1 MGPIIAIIGR
11 PNVGKSSLFNKLI
24 GEDRAIVADF
34 SGLTRDRLYGN
45 FSVKEQRFSIVDTG
59 GISDQKE
66 EINQLILEEIKK
78 VIEEADGFVFLVD
91 AQYGLSQDD
100 YKIHQIIRKSGK
112 KYILALNKSELKSS
126 EKNIDDFYQL
136 GIKNFIKISAKNGL
150 GMKILKEEIS
160 SVFRHDEKS
169 KFEETKV
176 DQKITVGILGKPN
189 AGKSTFFNSIVKEN
203 RSIVSEKA
211 GTTRDTV
218 TKSIIFKN
226 ESIELFDTA
235 GLRKKSKVQQEI
247 EIFSVSKAISSMK
260 LSSGVLYLVDG
271 KENITDQDLHLI
283 SLIVSAGKPLVLGIN
298 KSDKLS
304 QYDKSNLTRS
314 INKKL
319 AFIPGLS
326 IHYIS
331 AKHNKGTAKLFKG
344 LIKLIKKSVK
354 KINTSELN
362 KFLEEAVK
370 TNPPQMSGRFR
381 PKIKYATLLSS
392 KPTIIRVQGNNLDK
406 LTKQYQKYLENY
418 LRKKMNFEGI
428 PIKLVFRNNINPFG
442 DRKNK
447 LTKKQ
452 LAKRKR
458 IVRR

>member
-45 FSVKEQRFSIVDTG
+45 FFVKAQRFSIVDTG

-66 EINQLILEEIKK
+66 EINQLILGEINK
-78 VIEEADGFVFLVD
+78 VIEEADGFIFLVD

-100 YKIHQIIRKSGK
+100 YRIHQIIRKSGK

-160 SVFRHDEKS
+160 SVFRYDEKL

-211 GTTRDTV
+211 GTTRDIV

-226 ESIELFDTA
+226 ENIELFDTA

-326 IHYIS
+326 IYYIS

-362 KFLEEAVK
+362 NFLEEAAK

>member
-45 FSVKEQRFSIVDTG
+45 FFVKAQRFSIVDTG

-66 EINQLILEEIKK
+66 EINQLILGEINK
-78 VIEEADGFVFLVD
+78 VIEEADGFIFLVD

-160 SVFRHDEKS
+160 SVFRYDEKL

-226 ESIELFDTA
+226 ENIELFDTA

-319 AFIPGLS
+319 AFISGLS

>member
-45 FSVKEQRFSIVDTG
+45 FFVKAQRFSIVDTG

-66 EINQLILEEIKK
+66 EINQLILGEINK
-78 VIEEADGFVFLVD
+78 VIEEADGFIFLVD

-160 SVFRHDEKS
+160 SVFRYDEKL

-176 DQKITVGILGKPN
+176 DQKIKVGILGKPN

-226 ESIELFDTA
+226 ENIELFDTA

-362 KFLEEAVK
+362 KFLEEAAK

-442 DRKNK
+442 ERKNK

-458 IVRR
+458 IIRR

>member
-45 FSVKEQRFSIVDTG
+45 FFVKAQRFSIVDTG

-78 VIEEADGFVFLVD
+78 VIEEADGFIFLVD

-160 SVFRHDEKS
+160 IVFRHDEKL
-169 KFEETKV
+169 KFEETKL

-226 ESIELFDTA
+226 ESIELSDTA

-260 LSSGVLYLVDG
+260 LSSGILYLVDG

-362 KFLEEAVK
+362 KFLEEAAK